1 MFRSIA
7 RWLLRSKLSKASSDA
22 PKNFLSWQQINSIG
36 LIISKDTSLN
46 RNALDKWIADT
57 KKFVEVFYVETSEK
71 IASYG
76 DWYCFT
82 KKDKTL
88 FNLPKKTIEADLQQK
103 KYDLLINTASD
114 KDYYAAAVLIALN
127 APYKCA
133 ASPELQDANLIVSP
147 SVEGNLIHQ
156 LQDTMRYLQMIRK
169 V

>member
-1 MFRSIA
+1 MFKSIA
-7 RWLLRSKLSKASSDA
+7 RWLLRSKLSQVSPDT
-22 PKNFLSWQQINSIG
+22 PKDFLSWAQINSIG
-36 LIISKDTSLN
+36 LIISKDSALN
-46 RNALDKWIADT
+46 RNALDKWISDT
-57 KKFVEVFYVETSEK
+57 KKFVEVFYIETSAK
-71 IASYG
+71 VPSFG

-82 KKDKTL
+82 KKDKSL
-88 FNLPKKTIEADLQQK
+88 FELPKKSIEQELHDK
-103 KYDLLINTASD
+103 KYDLVINTASA
-114 KDYYAAAVLIALN
+114 KDLFAAAVLIAIK